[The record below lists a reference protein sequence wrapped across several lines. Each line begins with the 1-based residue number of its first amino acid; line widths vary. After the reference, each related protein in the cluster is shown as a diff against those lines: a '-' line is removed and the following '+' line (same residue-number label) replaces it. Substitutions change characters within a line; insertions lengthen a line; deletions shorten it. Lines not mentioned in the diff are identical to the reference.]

1 MQPQKRG
8 KRRGG
13 AGGAGSSLAGVIDV
27 RLLRTDPEG
36 TRAALARRGSPELL
50 DQLAEATS
58 TDSRLRE
65 IQTQRD
71 TLRAEVNDLSK
82 QVGQARR
89 NGDTA
94 AAEELQARSRAAGE
108 QEKALAAEADDVAA
122 RLRDL
127 LLRIPNLPHPD
138 APDGASDHD
147 NPVVKGPFLPAD
159 GFPEHQ
165 RVPHWETATALGIL
179 DNERATKISGAMFT
193 MQRGPGAQ
201 LSRALCQYAL
211 DRNSD
216 AFEEIRPPSLVTTA
230 TLTATG
236 QLPKFADDAYAIER
250 DDLWCIP
257 TAEVPLTSLYGGE
270 VLDEAQLPIRMM
282 AYTPCYRRE
291 AGSAGRDTRGMLRAH
306 EFDKV
311 EILAVT
317 TPEQGAA
324 MLLELR
330 DRAEA
335 LIAGL
340 GLPYRIIEICT
351 GDMGQSHHR
360 SFDIEV
366 YAPGC
371 DNWLE
376 VSSVS
381 WFSDYQARR
390 ADIRFRTTGEKGTT
404 IANTLN
410 GSALAVPRVWA
421 AIMEN
426 YRQPDGSVVVPDALR
441 PYMRGLEVIAPR

>member
-193 MQRGPGAQ
+193 MQRGPGAP
-201 LSRALCQYAL
+201 LSGPCASTRWTATAT
-211 DRNSD
+211 RSKRF
-216 AFEEIRPPSLVTTA
+216 ARRRWSPPPRSPPPASCPSSPTTPTPSSVTT
-230 TLTATG
+230 
-236 QLPKFADDAYAIER
+236 
-250 DDLWCIP
+250 C
-257 TAEVPLTSLYGGE
+257 
-270 VLDEAQLPIRMM
+270 
-282 AYTPCYRRE
+282 
-291 AGSAGRDTRGMLRAH
+291 
-306 EFDKV
+306 
-311 EILAVT
+311 
-317 TPEQGAA
+317 GA
-324 MLLELR
+324 
-330 DRAEA
+330 
-335 LIAGL
+335 
-340 GLPYRIIEICT
+340 
-351 GDMGQSHHR
+351 S
-360 SFDIEV
+360 
-366 YAPGC
+366 
-371 DNWLE
+371 
-376 VSSVS
+376 
-381 WFSDYQARR
+381 
-390 ADIRFRTTGEKGTT
+390 
-404 IANTLN
+404 
-410 GSALAVPRVWA
+410 PR
-421 AIMEN
+421 
-426 YRQPDGSVVVPDALR
+426 
-441 PYMRGLEVIAPR
+441 PRCR